1 MSVWS
6 ASQYLKFEDERTR
19 PARDLLSGVALEA
32 PRQVVDMGCGPG
44 NSTEL
49 LVARY
54 PEAAISGLDSS
65 PEMLVEARRRLSKV
79 PFAEA
84 DAATWTPATPPDL
97 IFANAVLQW
106 VPNHIAV
113 MARLVG
119 TLAPGGALAVQMP
132 DNLDQPSHA
141 SMRAVAA
148 LPEFADAFRTPM
160 ARQPLPSPGTYYDA
174 LKPLAAKVD
183 IWRTTYNH
191 SLANA
196 GAIVEWVKG
205 TGLRPFLDRLDEA
218 QRPQYLARYAE
229 RLAAA
234 YTPQAD
240 GRVLFPFPRFF
251 IVATRAR

>member
-84 DAATWTPATPPDL
+84 DATTWTPATQPDL

-106 VPNHIAV
+106 VPNHKAV
-113 MARLVG
+113 MQGLMDK
-119 TLAPGGALAVQMP
+119 LAPGGSLAVQIP
-132 DNLDQPSHA
+132 ANLAEPAQTL
-141 SMRAVAA
+141 MRDVAA
-148 LPEFADAFRTPM
+148 NGPWAQKLKDADTARTDRHE
-160 ARQPLPSPGTYYDA
+160 ADWYYRE
-174 LKPLAAKVD
+174 LKDSAKMLD
-183 IWRTTYNH
+183 IWKTIYYH
-191 SLANA
+191 PLSGAS
-196 GAIVEWVKG
+196 AIVEWFKS
-205 TGLRPFLDRLDEA
+205 TGLRPFLDPLEADEKA
-218 QRPQYLARYAE
+218 EFLKRYEDAVAKAHPA
-229 RLAAA
+229 L
-234 YTPQAD
+234 PD
-240 GRVLFPFPRFF
+240 GTVLLPFPRLF
-251 IVATRAR
+251 IIATR